1 MERNC
6 IWDGDTYF
14 YIDLEEKTFGC
25 RINKKEI
32 SRAKEIIKYF
42 KNTRKEQIKAWRKEW
57 KLTTEDFINVL
68 TRFLDG
74 KRDVT
79 KDTYK
84 LMKTIYFKEVMN
96 NGYPSINNSVNQVV
110 ESQQV

>member
-1 MERNC
+1 MERNY

-42 KNTRKEQIKAWRKEW
+42 KSNRKRQIEAWRKEW
-57 KLTTEDFINVL
+57 KLTTEDFVATLREYLNERRNV
-68 TRFLDG
+68 D
-74 KRDVT
+74 KN
-79 KDTYK
+79 TYRK
-84 LMKTIYFKEVMN
+84 LKIIYMREVVS
-96 NGYPSINNSVNQVV
+96 NGNTSINLR
-110 ESQQV
+110 

>member
-1 MERNC
+1 MERNY

-42 KNTRKEQIKAWRKEW
+42 KNNRKKQIGAWRKEW
-57 KLTTEDFINVL
+57 KLTTEDFVAILREYLNERRNV
-68 TRFLDG
+68 D
-74 KRDVT
+74 KN
-79 KDTYK
+79 TYK
-84 LMKTIYFKEVMN
+84 KLKIIYMKEVVS
-96 NGYPSINNSVNQVV
+96 NGNTSINFR
-110 ESQQV
+110 